1 MAIAPQ
7 NTEVTMPLIWKVF
20 LMTLLAV
27 SPALAGAAPIN
38 VWPGLAPSEQSA
50 SPGRISDDHGGSVT
64 RLIGVTQPQI
74 IPFPASGPAARP
86 AVLVLPGGGYS
97 ILAADLEGDE
107 IARWLNGLGFSAF
120 VLHYRVPDNR
130 TGAFQDAQRAMSLLR
145 AHAKDYDIDPK
156 RLGVLG
162 FSAGGH
168 LAARLASG
176 FGTLSYPPVGDDA
189 DSASRRP
196 DFCVLVYPAYLV
208 DAKTGHVAAEVQ
220 PRKET
225 PPTFITQT
233 RDDPYFD
240 ADTYADA
247 LVQAGVPTTK
257 AIYDKGGHGYG
268 LRLPAADQAH
278 AWSAEAGK
286 WLQTQAHISQ

>member
-1 MAIAPQ
+1 MSF
-7 NTEVTMPLIWKVF
+7 IWKVF
-20 LMTLLAV
+20 LMTLLAI
-27 SPALAGAAPIN
+27 SPALAGAAPINTAPIN
-38 VWPGLAPSEQSA
+38 VWPGLAPSERSA
-50 SPGRISDDHGGSVT
+50 SPGRISDDHSGNVK
-64 RLIGVTQPQI
+64 RLTDVTQPQI
-74 IPFPASGPAARP
+74 IAFPVSGPEPHP

-97 ILAADLEGDE
+97 ILSIDLEGDD

-145 AHAKDYDIDPK
+145 ARSKEYDIDPK
-156 RLGVLG
+156 RLGILG

-176 FGTLSYPPVGDDA
+176 FGTRAYPTVGDAADA
-189 DSASRRP
+189 ESCRP

-208 DAKTGHVAAEVQ
+208 DAKTGLIAAEVQ
-220 PRKET
+220 PHKDT

-240 ADTYADA
+240 ADAYADA
-247 LVQAGVPTTK
+247 LVQAGVPTAK
-257 AIYDKGGHGYG
+257 AIYPKGGHGYG
-268 LRLPAADQAH
+268 LRLPAADEAH
-278 AWSAEAGK
+278 AWSTEAGK
-286 WLQTQAHISQ
+286 WLQTQAHVSQ